1 MHQRVLISGGFY
13 VMLIT
18 RGKTFN
24 KEGSFMTNLK
34 KLWGAGILSLGL
46 VCSSAVLA
54 EEPTEKKFKTVPAQ
68 PIISEEVKQRIQNYC
83 NSFGEKMFL
92 FAAHRKAGVSREMSL
107 QHYRLD
113 AEINNKMMKMSNQE
127 EKVVPPPSIEQT
139 VNLHNVI
146 YSIPEEHFNDMN
158 VIGIVKMNVGQCMA
172 SIYRQMPN
180 MNPFSQ

>member
-1 MHQRVLISGGFY
+1 
-13 VMLIT
+13 
-18 RGKTFN
+18 
-24 KEGSFMTNLK
+24 
-34 KLWGAGILSLGL
+34 
-46 VCSSAVLA
+46 
-54 EEPTEKKFKTVPAQ
+54 
-68 PIISEEVKQRIQNYC
+68 
-83 NSFGEKMFL
+83 
-92 FAAHRKAGVSREMSL
+92 
-107 QHYRLD
+107 
-113 AEINNKMMKMSNQE
+113 MSNQE